1 MAAKKPP
8 AKDEKPQSERFKEAA
23 QEAGVDGEAFE
34 RVIGKIAPPKKP
46 KR

>member
-8 AKDEKPQSERFKEAA
+8 KKGEKSQKDRFLEAA

-34 RVIGKIAPPKKP
+34 RAMGKITPPKKP

>member
-8 AKDEKPQSERFKEAA
+8 AKGEKPQSERFKEAA
-23 QEAGVDGEAFE
+23 KEAGVDGEAFE
-34 RVIGKIAPPKKP
+34 RAMGKIAPPKKP